1 MTQVRPVVVIP
12 DDINGAYA
20 AAASLSRLR
29 DLAEVNI
36 HPTRPIDEADL
47 TNRVR
52 EADVI
57 LSFRPAFTRFPS
69 AIINA
74 CHRLKLICISGTGVE
89 DVDVAQASSKGI
101 AVANVVGSANQS
113 VAELCVAFMFSLA
126 RRLSEQDASVRTGTW
141 HGSSGFELSGKTL
154 GVLGLGG
161 ISRELIRMARG
172 LGMNVI
178 SWSRNNDSARA
189 HEAGTEAVSLENLLQ
204 RSDIVS
210 LHLRLNAET
219 HSFLNASRIAHMKP
233 GALLINTARGGLVDE
248 SALVAAL
255 QSGHL
260 SGAGLD
266 VFAVEPLPTDSPL
279 NTFTNVVMT
288 PVSGW
293 NTRESSQR
301 MIDISIDNVVGFLT
315 KNPQNIVN
323 KEAL

>member
-1 MTQVRPVVVIP
+1 
-12 DDINGAYA
+12 
-20 AAASLSRLR
+20 
-29 DLAEVNI
+29 
-36 HPTRPIDEADL
+36 
-47 TNRVR
+47 
-52 EADVI
+52 
-57 LSFRPAFTRFPS
+57 
-69 AIINA
+69 
-74 CHRLKLICISGTGVE
+74 
-89 DVDVAQASSKGI
+89 
-101 AVANVVGSANQS
+101 
-113 VAELCVAFMFSLA
+113 
-126 RRLSEQDASVRTGTW
+126 
-141 HGSSGFELSGKTL
+141 
-154 GVLGLGG
+154 
-161 ISRELIRMARG
+161 
-172 LGMNVI
+172 
-178 SWSRNNDSARA
+178 
-189 HEAGTEAVSLENLLQ
+189 
-204 RSDIVS
+204 
-210 LHLRLNAET
+210 
-219 HSFLNASRIAHMKP
+219 MKP

>member
-1 MTQVRPVVVIP
+1 MTQVRPMVVIP

-29 DLAEVNI
+29 NFAEVNI
-36 HPTRPIDEADL
+36 HPTRPNDEADL
-47 TNRVR
+47 TDRVR
-52 EADVI
+52 ESDVI

-69 AIINA
+69 ALISA
-74 CHRLKLICISGTGVE
+74 CPHLKLICISGTGVE
-89 DVDVAQASSKGI
+89 DIDVAQANSKRI

-126 RRLSEQDASVRTGTW
+126 RRLSEQDTSVRTGTW
-141 HGSSGFELSGKTL
+141 QGRSGFELSGKTL
-154 GVLGLGG
+154 GILGLGG

-210 LHLRLNAET
+210 LHLRLHAET
-219 HSFLNASRIAHMKP
+219 HSFLNASRIAQMKP

-248 SALVAAL
+248 AALVAAL

-260 SGAGLD
+260 GGAGLD
-266 VFAVEPLPTDSPL
+266 VFAVEPLPADSPL
-279 NTFTNVVMT
+279 KTYTNVIMT

-301 MIDISIDNVVGFLT
+301 MIDISIENVVGFLT